1 MHKGE
6 LEGKDELESGTASDG
21 PCHVMDNEQWYPKS

>member
-6 LEGKDELESGTASDG
+6 LEGKDELESGTAG
-21 PCHVMDNEQWYPKS
+21 NRPCHVMDDEQRYPKS